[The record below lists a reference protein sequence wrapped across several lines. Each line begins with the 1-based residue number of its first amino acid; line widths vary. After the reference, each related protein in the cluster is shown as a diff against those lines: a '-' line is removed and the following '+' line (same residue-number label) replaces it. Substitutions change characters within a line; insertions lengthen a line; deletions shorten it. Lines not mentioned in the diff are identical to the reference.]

1 MMRLVRYM
9 HCWHT
14 HMVQGGGGQ
23 ERNPVVIPSFSASR
37 KVPKLK
43 DTVPCDRCMCSWI
56 RDGAA
61 AYDARA
67 ALQPPPFLPSGVGQ
81 GTVQS
86 KLLGMEALVQRAKL
100 PADKAAAMESE
111 FVRAGAVHVQ
121 ELVAEDWTRLDT
133 WNSLLPFEQRRVMAA
148 LRG

>member
-1 MMRLVRYM
+1 
-9 HCWHT
+9 
-14 HMVQGGGGQ
+14 
-23 ERNPVVIPSFSASR
+23 
-37 KVPKLK
+37 
-43 DTVPCDRCMCSWI
+43 MCSWI

-81 GTVQS
+81 GTLQS